1 MSHREEAPRQ
11 QLTAPDSSETPRTDA
26 SLSDTQIAHLKEG
39 ILGRGGWTPFY
50 EDMIGLLCEQASRLS
65 QCREALEKER
75 KDAGRYQWLRRNVA
89 QTNLGMMLAAVD
101 AKAVSKLKEANT
113 GLAIDQAIDAALPS
127 APKE

>member
-65 QCREALEKER
+65 QCREALEEAR
-75 KDAGRYQWLRRNVA
+75 KAIREIITEDCPMQIIDDPSIVACVKADACGCCW
-89 QTNLGMMLAAVD
+89 
-101 AKAVSKLKEANT
+101 AKHKS
-113 GLAIDQAIDAALPS
+113 AIDAAS